1 LFGEF
6 EAKPGVKDL
15 VLDAC
20 RWQWNPEAKDED
32 VMAELTVAKKSVW
45 NLLSEM
51 QRRKFIIPDYQRPYK
66 WDKEKC
72 ETLWQ
77 DLTGFFEERKPNEK
91 PDEQY
96 FLGTIV
102 TCQSD
107 EAPDRKNLE
116 VIDGQQRITSF
127 LLLLRAFYRKLEGMP
142 KDDNVLGLKNQIA
155 PCIWNVNPISG
166 LVDDQHVI
174 HIESRVATEADN
186 EILHEVLK
194 KGEASEKARDL
205 YSANFRYFFE
215 ECEKYAR
222 DFPMAWQPLCVSI
235 LKNCIIFPI
244 ECEKLDTALE
254 IFSTLNDRG
263 MPLSDSDIFKAQ
275 IYRSKATPDEKSGFT
290 EDWRELT
297 QTVED
302 TGITLDDVFRYY
314 SHIIR
319 ARDGDKSKEIRLRQ
333 FYAGS
338 GNKWSRLTAPQPM
351 PELAALADF
360 WLAIKERADTVDGAD
375 VAMFTFDS
383 RKLLH
388 CLSHYPTEYWKYV
401 TSVYY
406 SCHKNDPDFK
416 ENLPVFLRFLVSY
429 LFTQYIRK
437 PTVSAIREACYQ
449 FGIDLVKKKPLTAPE
464 KLPADFSG
472 MLAKA
477 SGSKLARALV
487 LLHAY
492 LNPQQTQLIPGTFDI
507 EHILPRKW
515 QTANYLGWTRDDAE
529 ESLERFG
536 NKVVFEKKLNIQAG
550 NGYFGRKKVKYA
562 ASVIEEAK
570 KLSSYPRDD
579 WDKAD
584 INTREQEFLQSITT
598 FFSANLN
605 TKVSTR

>member
-1 LFGEF
+1 M
-6 EAKPGVKDL
+6 P
-15 VLDAC
+15 
-20 RWQWNPEAKDED
+20 
-32 VMAELTVAKKSVW
+32 ELTVAKKSVW

-77 DLTGFFEERKPNEK
+77 DLTGFFEDRKPNEN
-91 PDEQY
+91 PGEEY

-102 TCQSD
+102 TCHSD
-107 EAPDRKNLE
+107 EPADRRDLE
-116 VIDGQQRITSF
+116 VIDGQQRVTSF

-142 KDDNVLGLKNQIA
+142 KDVMVSGLMNQIA

-166 LVDDQHVI
+166 LVDDHNVI
-174 HIESRVATEADN
+174 HIESRVATATDN
-186 EILHEVLK
+186 DTFHEILK
-194 KGEASEKARDL
+194 KGETPAGARDL
-205 YSANFRYFFE
+205 YSLNFRYFFD

-275 IYRSKATPDEKSGFT
+275 IYRSKATPAEKSRFT
-290 EDWRELT
+290 EDWKDLT

-302 TGITLDDVFRYY
+302 AGITLDDVFRYY
-314 SHIIR
+314 SHVIR
-319 ARDGDKSKEIRLRQ
+319 ARKGDKSKEIGLRK

-338 GNKWSRLTAPQPM
+338 DKWSRLKDTLLM

-360 WLAIKERADTVDGAD
+360 WLAIHERCDTVDGAD
-375 VAMFTFDS
+375 VVVFTFES
-383 RKLLH
+383 KKLLQ
-388 CLSHYPTEYWKYV
+388 CLSHYPNEYWKYV

-406 SCHKNDPDFK
+406 SRHKNDADFK
-416 ENLPVFLRFLVSY
+416 ERFPVFLRFLVSF
-429 LFTQYIRK
+429 LFTQYIQR
-437 PTVSAIREACYQ
+437 PTVNAIKDPCYQ
-449 FGIDLVKKKPLTAPE
+449 FGIDLDCKKPLAWPE
-464 KLPADFSG
+464 KLPENISS
-472 MLAKA
+472 MLAQA
-477 SGSKLARALV
+477 HEGKLARALV

-492 LNPQQTQLIPGTFDI
+492 LNPEQTQLVPEKFEI

-515 QTANYLGWTRDDAE
+515 QTANYLEWTFVEAE

-536 NKVVFEKKLNIQAG
+536 NKVAFEKKLNIRAG
-550 NGYFGRKKVKYA
+550 NSYFGEKKKKYYA
-562 ASVIEEAK
+562 KSDIAEAK
-570 KLSSYPRDD
+570 KLLLHPKND
-579 WDKAD
+579 WHKAD
-584 INTREQEFLQSITT
+584 INTREQEFLDSITT
-598 FFSANLN
+598 FFLANLN
-605 TKVSTR
+605 TGNGGTGTS